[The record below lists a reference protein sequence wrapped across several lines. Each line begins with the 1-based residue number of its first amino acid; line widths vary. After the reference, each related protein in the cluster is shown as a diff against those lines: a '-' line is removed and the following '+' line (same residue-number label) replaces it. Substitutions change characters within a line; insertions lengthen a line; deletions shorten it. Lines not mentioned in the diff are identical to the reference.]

1 MTNKILLVFLDI
13 FLQRST
19 PILSGK
25 DFLPFA
31 TPKRLMLALQTSQP
45 SPNLRDGA
53 WDRGM
58 RLSQDDAVPSSR
70 MMMAHVPLAD
80 MDLETSSETGWSVR
94 DNPIAS
100 EESFRAGSSDDECQ
114 PYDHRSRGGVYEA
127 FAYPR
132 KVTSADGVSPREI
145 HIVSPFCG
153 KTDNESS
160 STADDCNGNK
170 HVTSNRRV
178 QESDLLSDQTH
189 CPTCLVDEPKPRV
202 WTQASSAAKDST
214 SEAGRKPGS
223 DNGGLSNLLHSDEL
237 KEIGLFCGDCG
248 SEASDGGGSVTEVEL
263 SADDD
268 EEETDSFRKPVA
280 ERSRR
285 RWWQRGL
292 TQFLFVRLMKRNWRR
307 WSWYVEVFLGGSL
320 CVALALPLA
329 MVIARAITPPREI
342 YLVPT

>member
-1 MTNKILLVFLDI
+1 
-13 FLQRST
+13 
-19 PILSGK
+19 
-25 DFLPFA
+25 
-31 TPKRLMLALQTSQP
+31 MLALQTSQP

-114 PYDHRSRGGVYEA
+114 PYDHRSRGGGVYEA

-178 QESDLLSDQTH
+178 QVSDLLSDQTH

-202 WTQASSAAKDST
+202 WTAASSAAKDST

-237 KEIGLFCGDCG
+237 KNIGLFCGDCS